1 MANVDHSFPHLYR
14 LTVKIKT
21 LLYNQNVQ
29 RVAKIRNKN
38 PPQQNVGL
46 FSPCAGWRGR
56 GWRGGAGQCAAV
68 WAGLGWAGL
77 GHVPADSGYKAE
89 LGTSSITSKP
99 APSRACNEGFFKL

>member
-1 MANVDHSFPHLYR
+1 MANVDYSFPHLYR

-38 PPQQNVGL
+38 PPQQSVGL

-68 WAGLGWAGL
+68 WAGAAC
-77 GHVPADSGYKAE
+77 HVPAG
-89 LGTSSITSKP
+89 I
-99 APSRACNEGFFKL
+99 